1 MAGANVRLRTASS
14 RVNASTSRTQWASRC
29 VCNELSM
36 IWLTWAPESENVT
49 SARGCFMIDSRC
61 SGSRLA
67 MTWTKNCSKFGLQ
80 REVDH
85 HVDGIL
91 ASSAA
96 RSATVGLGGTGC
108 SRMRIQS

>member
-1 MAGANVRLRTASS
+1 
-14 RVNASTSRTQWASRC
+14 
-29 VCNELSM
+29 M

-67 MTWTKNCSKFGLQ
+67 MIWMKNCSKF
-80 REVDH
+80 V
-85 HVDGIL
+85 
-91 ASSAA
+91 ASARSIITSTGSWPVSAA
-96 RSATVGLGGTGC
+96 RSATVGFGGTGR